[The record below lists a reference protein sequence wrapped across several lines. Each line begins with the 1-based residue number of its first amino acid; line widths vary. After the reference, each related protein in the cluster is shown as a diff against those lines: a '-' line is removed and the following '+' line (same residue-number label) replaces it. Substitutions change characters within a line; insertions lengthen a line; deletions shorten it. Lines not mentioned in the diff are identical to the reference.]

1 MDNNFDQM
9 LRILKATVKAN
20 KLLNITVDRVNEDAA
35 LDTVQILNDKT
46 CPIFYGVKNTKAVRR
61 KYINNLAKH
70 NKYVWHTIDSM
81 ADGGRAVDIR
91 LTNPLTGK
99 IMTGSSSATAI
110 NVLYG
115 INDVGIG
122 TDGGGSVLAPAIS
135 LNLYSIMAKGMGLKA
150 NYSKKSTDGIDFTSG
165 IGVISHS
172 LKMAKDC
179 IYNMANIQITN
190 GNYSEDEQL
199 RKIKI
204 AVPSIGNITLPNGKD
219 MRESLNDL
227 VSFMKK
233 NGVEINEESFP
244 DFNHREDS
252 IKRVNELL
260 GKYDILI
267 TFEGPIDLE
276 GLGDSVFGNMGS
288 FAKEIQNR
296 SGKYLVKI
304 ANMVNATAVT
314 IPANE
319 VASGIVMVAREGTDN
334 GTCVIELAEKISG
347 LYKMPQLYI
356 DYFKNSYLRRKDEL
370 IFNTDG
376 DGDGDEEQ

>member
-9 LRILKATVKAN
+9 LRISKATVKAN
-20 KLLNITVDRVNEDAA
+20 KMLNVTVDRVNEDAA
-35 LDTVQILNDKT
+35 LDTIEILNDNA

-70 NKYVWHTIDSM
+70 NNYVWHTIDSM
-81 ADGGRAVDIR
+81 ADGGRAIDIR

-110 NVLYG
+110 NVLYC

-135 LNLYSIMAKGMGLKA
+135 LNLYSIMAKGMGLSA
-150 NYSKKSTDGIDFTSG
+150 NYPKKSTDGIDFTAG

-172 LKMAKDC
+172 LKLAKDC
-179 IYNMANIQITN
+179 IYSMVDIKPCEK
-190 GNYSEDEQL
+190 YSEDKF

-204 AVPSIGNITLPNGKD
+204 AVPCIGNTTLPNGKD
-219 MRESLNDL
+219 MRECLNEL
-227 VSFMKK
+227 VSYMKE
-233 NGVEINEESFP
+233 NAIEIYEESFP
-244 DFNHREDS
+244 DFNAREDS
-252 IKRVNELL
+252 IIRVNELL
-260 GKYDILI
+260 CIYDILI

-288 FAKEIQNR
+288 FAKQIQNR

-314 IPANE
+314 IPAKE
-319 VASGIVMVAREGTDN
+319 VASGIVMISREGTEN
-334 GTCVIELAEKISG
+334 GTCVIELAQIISSQ
-347 LYKMPQLYI
+347 YIMPQLYI

-376 DGDGDEEQ
+376 DEK

>member
-1 MDNNFDQM
+1 MDNNFEQM
-9 LRILKATVKAN
+9 LRISKATVKAT

-35 LDTVQILNDKT
+35 LDTVQILNENIS
-46 CPIFYGVKNTKAVRR
+46 PIFYGVKNTKAVRR
-61 KYINNLAKH
+61 KYIKNLAKY
-70 NKYVWHTIDSM
+70 NKYIWHTIDCM
-81 ADGGRAVDIR
+81 ADGGRAIDIR

-122 TDGGGSVLAPAIS
+122 SDGGGSVLAPAIS

-150 NYSKKSTDGIDFTSG
+150 NYSKKSTDGIDFTAG

-172 LKMAKDC
+172 LKIAKEC
-179 IYNMANIQITN
+179 IYSMADIQLTKEKD
-190 GNYSEDEQL
+190 SENEP

-204 AVPSIGNITLPNGKD
+204 AVPCRGNITLPNGKD
-219 MRESLNDL
+219 MRESLNDI

-233 NGVEINEESFP
+233 NGIEIYEERLP
-244 DFNHREDS
+244 DFKHREDS
-252 IKRVNELL
+252 IIGVNELL
-260 GKYDILI
+260 CKYDILM

-276 GLGDSVFGNMGS
+276 GLGDSVFGTMGS
-288 FAKEIQNR
+288 LATEIQNK

-319 VASGIVMVAREGTDN
+319 IASAIVMVSREGTDN
-334 GTCVIELAEKISG
+334 GTRVIELAEKISSQ
-347 LYKMPQLYI
+347 YIMPKLYI
-356 DYFKNSYLRRKDEL
+356 DYFKNSYLRRKNEL

-376 DGDGDEEQ
+376 DED

>member
-1 MDNNFDQM
+1 MDNNFEQM
-9 LRILKATVKAN
+9 LRISKATVKAT

-35 LDTVQILNDKT
+35 LDTVQVLNENIS
-46 CPIFYGVKNTKAVRR
+46 PIFYGVKNTKAINR
-61 KYINNLAKH
+61 KYIKKLAKY
-70 NKYVWHTIDSM
+70 NKYVWHTIDCM
-81 ADGGRAVDIR
+81 ADGGRAIDIR

-99 IMTGSSSATAI
+99 LMTGSSSATAI

-122 TDGGGSVLAPAIS
+122 SDGGGSVLAPAIS

-150 NYSKKSTDGIDFTSG
+150 NYSKKSTDGIDFTAG

-179 IYNMANIQITN
+179 IYSMADMEFAKR
-190 GNYSEDEQL
+190 NYSECEL
-199 RKIKI
+199 TKIKI
-204 AVPSIGNITLPNGKD
+204 AIPCIGNIILPNGKD
-219 MRESLNDL
+219 MRECLCDV

-233 NGVEINEESFP
+233 NGIEIHEERFP
-244 DFNHREDS
+244 NFNNREDS
-252 IKRVNELL
+252 IIRVNELL
-260 GKYDILI
+260 CKYDILI

-319 VASGIVMVAREGTDN
+319 VAAGIIMVSREGTDN
-334 GTCVIELAEKISG
+334 GIRMIELAEKVSSQYI
-347 LYKMPQLYI
+347 MPQLYI
-356 DYFKNSYLRRKDEL
+356 DYFENSYLRRKDEL

-376 DGDGDEEQ
+376 DEEE

>member
-35 LDTVQILNDKT
+35 LDTVQISNDKT
-46 CPIFYGVKNTKAVRR
+46 YPIFYGVKNTKAVRK

-70 NKYVWHTIDSM
+70 NKYIWHTIDSM
-81 ADGGRAVDIR
+81 ADGGRAIDIR

-99 IMTGSSSATAI
+99 TMTGSSSATAI

-150 NYSKKSTDGIDFTSG
+150 NYSKKSTDGIDFTAG

-179 IYNMANIQITN
+179 IYSMADIQITN
-190 GNYSEDEQL
+190 QNYSEDEL

-204 AVPSIGNITLPNGKD
+204 AVPSSGNITLPNGKD
-219 MRESLNDL
+219 MRESLNDI

-233 NGVEINEESFP
+233 NAVEIYEERFP

-252 IKRVNELL
+252 IIKVNELL
-260 GKYDILI
+260 CKYDILI

-288 FAKEIQNR
+288 FAKEIQNK

-319 VASGIVMVAREGTDN
+319 VASGIVMVSREGIDN
-334 GTCVIELAEKISG
+334 GICVIELAEKISSQ
-347 LYKMPQLYI
+347 YIMPQLYI

-376 DGDGDEEQ
+376 DEEQ

>member
-1 MDNNFDQM
+1 MDNNFDEM
-9 LRILKATVKAN
+9 LRISKATVKAN

-35 LDTVQILNDKT
+35 LDTAELLNNNA
-46 CPIFYGVKNTKAVRR
+46 CPIFYGVKNTKAIRT
-61 KYINNLAKH
+61 KYLRNLAKH

-81 ADGGRAVDIR
+81 ADGGRAIDIR

-135 LNLYSIMAKGMGLKA
+135 LNLYSIMAKGMGLSA

-179 IYNMANIQITN
+179 IYNMLDIQPSE
-190 GNYSEDEQL
+190 NYIEDKF

-204 AVPSIGNITLPNGKD
+204 AVPCIGNIILPNGKD
-219 MRESLNDL
+219 MRACLNEL
-227 VSFMKK
+227 VLFMKE
-233 NGVEINEESFP
+233 NAVEIYEESFP
-244 DFNHREDS
+244 DFNSREES
-252 IKRVNELL
+252 IIRVNKLL
-260 GKYDILI
+260 CKYDILI

-288 FAKEIQNR
+288 FAKEIQNK

-319 VASGIVMVAREGTDN
+319 VASGIVMVSREGTEN
-334 GTCVIELAEKISG
+334 GICVIELAEKISSQ
-347 LYKMPQLYI
+347 YKMPQLYI

-376 DGDGDEEQ
+376 DEKQ

>member
-1 MDNNFDQM
+1 MDNNLDGM
-9 LRILKATVKAN
+9 LKISKATVKAI
-20 KLLNITVDRVNEDAA
+20 KLLNITVDRVNEDAP
-35 LDTVQILNDKT
+35 LDTVKVLNDNAS
-46 CPIFYGVKNTKAVRR
+46 PIFYGVKNTKAVRR

-81 ADGGRAVDIR
+81 AEGGRAVDIR

-122 TDGGGSVLAPAIS
+122 SDGGGSVLAPAIS

-150 NYSKKSTDGIDFTSG
+150 NYSKKSTDGIDFTAG

-179 IYNMANIQITN
+179 IYSMADIKLNE
-190 GNYSEDEQL
+190 NYSEDKL

-227 VSFMKK
+227 VSFTKE
-233 NGVEINEESFP
+233 NGVEINEENFP
-244 DFNHREDS
+244 DFNSREDS

-260 GKYDILI
+260 CKYDILI

-288 FAKEIQNR
+288 YAKEIQNR

-304 ANMVNATAVT
+304 ANIVNATAVT

-319 VASGIVMVAREGTDN
+319 VSSGIVMVSREGIDN
-334 GTCVIELAEKISG
+334 GICVIELAEKISG
-347 LYKMPQLYI
+347 LYKMSQLYI

-376 DGDGDEEQ
+376 DEKQ

>member
-1 MDNNFDQM
+1 MDNNLDGM
-9 LRILKATVKAN
+9 LKISKATVKAI
-20 KLLNITVDRVNEDAA
+20 KLLNITVDRVNEDAP
-35 LDTVQILNDKT
+35 LDTVKVLNDNAS
-46 CPIFYGVKNTKAVRR
+46 PIFYGVKNTKAVRR

-81 ADGGRAVDIR
+81 AEGGRAVDIR

-122 TDGGGSVLAPAIS
+122 SDGGGSVLAPAIS

-150 NYSKKSTDGIDFTSG
+150 NYSKKSTDGIDFTAG

-179 IYNMANIQITN
+179 IYSMADIKLNE
-190 GNYSEDEQL
+190 NYSEDKL

-227 VSFMKK
+227 VSFTKE
-233 NGVEINEESFP
+233 NGVEINEENFP
-244 DFNHREDS
+244 DFNSREDS

-260 GKYDILI
+260 CKYDILI

-288 FAKEIQNR
+288 YAKEIQNR

-319 VASGIVMVAREGTDN
+319 VSSGIVMVSREGIDN
-334 GTCVIELAEKISG
+334 GICVIELAEKISD

-376 DGDGDEEQ
+376 DEKQ

>member
-1 MDNNFDQM
+1 
-9 LRILKATVKAN
+9 
-20 KLLNITVDRVNEDAA
+20 
-35 LDTVQILNDKT
+35 
-46 CPIFYGVKNTKAVRR
+46 
-61 KYINNLAKH
+61 
-70 NKYVWHTIDSM
+70 M
-81 ADGGRAVDIR
+81 ADGGRAIDIR

-122 TDGGGSVLAPAIS
+122 SDGGGSVLAPAIS

-150 NYSKKSTDGIDFTSG
+150 NYSKKSTDGIDFTAG

-172 LKMAKDC
+172 LKIAKEC
-179 IYNMANIQITN
+179 IYSMVDIQLTKEKD
-190 GNYSEDEQL
+190 SENEP

-204 AVPSIGNITLPNGKD
+204 AVPCRGNITLPNGKD
-219 MRESLNDL
+219 MRESLNDI

-233 NGVEINEESFP
+233 NGIEIYEERLP
-244 DFNHREDS
+244 DFKHRKDS
-252 IKRVNELL
+252 IIGVNELL
-260 GKYDILI
+260 CKYDILM

-276 GLGDSVFGNMGS
+276 GLGDSVFGTMGS
-288 FAKEIQNR
+288 LATEIQNR

-319 VASGIVMVAREGTDN
+319 IASAIVMISKEGTDN
-334 GTCVIELAEKISG
+334 GIEVIELAEKISSQ
-347 LYKMPQLYI
+347 YRMPQLYI
-356 DYFKNSYLRRKDEL
+356 DYFKNSYLRRKYEL

-376 DGDGDEEQ
+376 DED

>member
-1 MDNNFDQM
+1 MDNNLEQM
-9 LRILKATVKAN
+9 LRISKADVKAN
-20 KLLNITVDRVNEDAA
+20 KLIDITVDRVNEDAVFDA
-35 LDTVQILNDKT
+35 THVLNNNT
-46 CPIFYGVKNTKAVRR
+46 NPVFIGVKNTKAVSK
-61 KYINNLAKH
+61 KYIKNLLK
-70 NKYVWHTIDSM
+70 NGKYVWHTIDTM
-81 ADGGRAVDIR
+81 ADGGRAVDLR
-91 LTNPLTGK
+91 LINPLTGK

-135 LNLYSIMAKGMGLKA
+135 LNLYSIIAKGMGLKA
-150 NYSKKSTDGIDFTSG
+150 NYSKKSTDGIDFTAG

-172 LKMAKDC
+172 LKIAKDC
-179 IYNMANIQITN
+179 IYSMADIQATN
-190 GNYSEDEQL
+190 GNYSEDKL

-204 AVPSIGNITLPNGKD
+204 VVPSIGNITLPNGKD
-219 MRESLNDL
+219 MRESLNDV

-233 NGVEINEESFP
+233 NALEIYEESFP
-244 DFNHREDS
+244 DFEHREDS
-252 IKRVNELL
+252 IIRVNELL
-260 GKYDILI
+260 SKYDILI

-288 FAKEIQNR
+288 YAKEIQNR

-314 IPANE
+314 IPTNE
-319 VASGIVMVAREGTDN
+319 VSSGIVMVAREGTDN
-334 GTCVIELAEKISG
+334 GICVIELAEKISG

-376 DGDGDEEQ
+376 DEEK

>member
-1 MDNNFDQM
+1 MDNNFEQM
-9 LRILKATVKAN
+9 LRISKATVKAN

-35 LDTVQILNDKT
+35 LDTVEILNDNT

-81 ADGGRAVDIR
+81 ADGGRAIDIR

-122 TDGGGSVLAPAIS
+122 SDGGGSVLAPAIS

-150 NYSKKSTDGIDFTSG
+150 NYSKKSTDGIDFTAG
-165 IGVISHS
+165 VGVISHS
-172 LKMAKDC
+172 LKIAKEC
-179 IYNMANIQITN
+179 IYNMADMQLTE
-190 GNYSEDEQL
+190 NYCEDEL

-204 AVPSIGNITLPNGKD
+204 AVPCIGNITLPNGKD
-219 MRESLNDL
+219 MRESLNDI

-233 NGVEINEESFP
+233 NGIEIYEERFP

-252 IKRVNELL
+252 IIRVNELL
-260 GKYDILI
+260 CKYDILI

-319 VASGIVMVAREGTDN
+319 VASGIVMVSREGIDN
-334 GTCVIELAEKISG
+334 GICVIELAEKISSQ
-347 LYKMPQLYI
+347 YIMPQLYI
-356 DYFKNSYLRRKDEL
+356 DYFKKSYLRRKYEL

-376 DGDGDEEQ
+376 DED